1 MQLPKKI
8 HTMATKSYGNDIQ
21 FDGDREQM
29 HRQLFSAV
37 SHDLKTPLAS
47 MIGSLEIHQR
57 MKEKLS
63 PDKKDALISTAL
75 QEAYRLDNFV
85 TNILDMGKLESGMVK
100 MRKEGV
106 DIDQLVRDC
115 LTNMDNRLQH
125 CDLDVQ
131 AAKGKFVAQTDPSL
145 LSRALALVLDNAV
158 KYGGAQPKI
167 TLRYYAEGSEG
178 VISVQDNGKG
188 VPPDQYEKIFEKY
201 TRFAKS
207 DQQSAGTGLGLAIC
221 REIMQL
227 VGGSV
232 TVTTPQVGQGAL
244 FLLRFAL

>member
-1 MQLPKKI
+1 MSNHSPSENE
-8 HTMATKSYGNDIQ
+8 TS
-21 FDGDREQM
+21 FDRDRELM

-63 PDKKDALISTAL
+63 LDKRDALISTAL

-100 MRKEGV
+100 MCKEKV
-106 DIDQLVRDC
+106 DIGQLVNDC

-125 CDLDVQ
+125 CHLKVKDMDGGLV
-131 AAKGKFVAQTDPSL
+131 VQTDPSL

-158 KYGGAQPKI
+158 KYGGSQPSI
-167 TLRYYAEGSEG
+167 VLCYGRDNGEGI
-178 VISVQDNGKG
+178 ISVEDNGKG
-188 VPPDQYEKIFEKY
+188 IPSDKHEKIFQKY

-221 REIMQL
+221 REIMRL
-227 VGGSV
+227 ISGSV
-232 TVTTPQVGQGAL
+232 LVSAAPEGKGAV
-244 FLLRFAL
+244 FTLRFAL